1 MKRRWK
7 FALGV
12 GVLALA
18 TVVLPVA
25 YIETSCGSPWPG
37 LTRGANRPLLPES
50 ERRPEARTWLTYPEW
65 HIVYSAE
72 SLGRH
77 LVAGRPPSTYPYGA
91 DIGGFWSSFC
101 ALNRVTQGTD
111 DAGDAKVMIY
121 TIGISYTAEMA
132 IKAVYERTIGR
143 FAEWSSGWTSA
154 DDLHASRTQQ
164 AYGAFMHET
173 PWYRFPFGE
182 ALAEEWRTDE
192 PDLTFRHWER
202 RFALTAEYGVKAG
215 YAKLID
221 KASGAAL
228 GRDALTLRL
237 VARTSPEV
245 LAALDDRLKVVRD
258 MPGGLVVAV
267 APRYAQ
273 FTELLDKMTG
283 STIALEEIA
292 GNDDIFLTATL
303 PESAMSRWP
312 NATVLLSMPLGER
325 PGWHRLGLSTKVPQ
339 LLATMRQVEMA
350 GGAVEHVYDY

>member
-7 FALGV
+7 IALGF
-12 GVLALA
+12 GVLTLA
-18 TVVLPVA
+18 AVATPVA
-25 YIETSCGSPWPG
+25 YIEVACGEPLPG
-37 LTRGANRPLLPES
+37 FASGAYRPLLPES
-50 ERRPEARTWLTYPEW
+50 ERRPEVRTWLTYPEW

-77 LVAGRPPSTYPYGA
+77 LAAGRPPSGYPYGA
-91 DIGGFWSSFC
+91 DITGFWSGFC
-101 ALNRVTQGTD
+101 ALNRVSQEAD

-121 TIGISYTAEMA
+121 TIGISYTAEIA
-132 IKAVYERTIGR
+132 IKAVYEWTIGR
-143 FAEWSSGWTSA
+143 IAEWSSGWASA
-154 DDLHASRTQQ
+154 DDRHATQVQQ

-228 GRDALTLRL
+228 GRDALTLRF
-237 VARTSPEV
+237 VARGSPDV
-245 LAALDDRLKVVRD
+245 IAALDERLKVVRATPD
-258 MPGGLVVAV
+258 GLVVV
-267 APRYAQ
+267 EAPRYAQ
-273 FTELLDKMTG
+273 FTQLLGKMAA
-283 STIALEEIA
+283 SSIALVEIA
-292 GNDDIFLTATL
+292 GNDDIFLTAAL
-303 PESAMSRWP
+303 PESATPRWRD
-312 NATVLLSMPLGER
+312 ATVLLSMPLGER
-325 PGWHRLGLSTKVPQ
+325 PGWLRIGLSTKVSE
-339 LLATMRQVEMA
+339 LLPMMRRVEMA